1 MQDRRDEIRVLLAD
15 EQALFRGALRMVLAG
30 HRGIGVVAEAG
41 DGRAAIEE
49 ARVHHPDVALVS
61 LGLSDPGGLAATRRI
76 VADEPRCR
84 VLVLATEDDPGA
96 LLDAIEAG
104 ASGFLS
110 KESPVADLVEAVRT
124 VYQNGILVPPAML
137 PDLIRGLVGRR
148 RDRDD
153 LAERYARL
161 TQRELEVL
169 RLLVQGED
177 NDAIGRAL
185 VISPQTARTH
195 VQNILAKLRLH
206 SRLEAAAFAREIF
219 SRDMVGAAG
228 SNLET
233 TE

>member
-1 MQDRRDEIRVLLAD
+1 MQSRGAEIRVLLAD

-30 HRGIGVVAEAG
+30 NPELEVVAEAG
-41 DGRAAIEE
+41 DGRSALAE
-49 ARVHHPDVALVS
+49 ALQHQPDVALIS
-61 LGLSDPGGLAATRRI
+61 TGLSDPGGLATTRKI
-76 VADEPRCR
+76 VEHAPECR
-84 VLVLATEDDPGA
+84 VLVLAADDNPA
-96 LLDAIEAG
+96 TLLDAIEAG

-110 KESPVADLVEAVRT
+110 KESPVADLVDAVRT
-124 VYQNGILVPPAML
+124 VHRNGILVPPAML

-153 LAERYARL
+153 LAQRYSKL
-161 TQRELEVL
+161 TQREREVL

-177 NDAIGRAL
+177 NEAIGRAL

-219 SRDMVGAAG
+219 SRDVVGAG
-228 SNLET
+228 GPSGEPGG
-233 TE
+233 